1 MTESENGGIGKEK
14 HFHPELVKAFSAVGL
29 MIGLLDLGGLSQP

>member
-14 HFHPELVKAFSAVGL
+14 HFHPELVRAFGAVGF
-29 MIGLLDLGGLSQP
+29 MAGLLDLGGFFQP